1 MTNQKVSDA
10 LKQLE
15 ALNQQASIDIF
26 VPSLKR
32 TVKFKN
38 LTLKQQK
45 SLLKSSIDETLT
57 KLSFG
62 TNFYQIIKENIT
74 EPINIDQL
82 YAFDRIAIAITLR
95 ANGLDK
101 IYTEKDKQYN
111 LDDLINNI
119 QGVAIT
125 QDVLEETMEI
135 DGMKI
140 TVAAPSLKVD
150 RDLSNYA
157 LNKISG
163 LTAADIKTIISELFI
178 YEVIKFI
185 KTLTFTVNETEN
197 VIDLSLLKID
207 ERVSLAEKLPVQV
220 TNKILDFIKKYRQLE
235 SNLTKLDD
243 INIEV
248 DGSFFTI

>member
-15 ALNQQASIDIF
+15 ALNQQASIDVF

-82 YAFDRIAIAITLR
+82 YAFDRIAIAVALR
-95 ANGLDK
+95 SNGLDK

-111 LDDLINNI
+111 LDDLISNI
-119 QGVAIT
+119 PNIAIT

-150 RDLSNYA
+150 RDLSSYA

-185 KTLTFTVNETEN
+185 KTLTFTINETEN
-197 VIDLSLLKID
+197 VVDLSLLKID